1 MLQERASSSV
11 ADQRFTFQ
19 LHNLSCTY
27 LIIRLL
33 SPAEYRDMETSE
45 ITNSAT
51 EAIPSLIKYI
61 YDEMDDFGII
71 VDNQL
76 EPTGSTS
83 FENSPVVV
91 SPSS

>member
-1 MLQERASSSV
+1 
-11 ADQRFTFQ
+11 
-19 LHNLSCTY
+19 
-27 LIIRLL
+27 
-33 SPAEYRDMETSE
+33 METSE